1 MSLLIESTVKIS
13 LLVSLALLTTRLLS
27 DRSAAL
33 RHWILAAALLS
44 AVAVPALIAFA
55 PSWSLPVRSA
65 GIDRQTRRPNSIGT
79 TVTFS
84 REARAPTGQSI
95 DVPPGGMFAAFDVAG
110 LLQFLWLAG
119 VGLNLGILL
128 VGVIRLRYV
137 SSRARAVHEG
147 PWAVAAR
154 RVAVL
159 HGLRRPV
166 RLLQSNQPALLVT
179 WGLFSPKIMLPS
191 NAESWAED
199 RIHVV
204 LAHELAHVRRADW
217 AVQLGGELLRSLY
230 WFNPLVWIA
239 CARLREESEHACDD
253 AVVNLGVEAD
263 DYATHLLELAR
274 EFGCS
279 RQAAFPAIAI
289 TPRPSS
295 LQRRVSAMLNRHL
308 NRRPL
313 TAMVRVA
320 TALALVAVVLPVAL
334 FAQNAFSTVSGTIV
348 DESNGLLPGV
358 WVVATDTQRG
368 VRHEVQTD
376 RTGRFELVGLPQGA
390 YTLEASLPGF
400 EAFQQTL
407 SLSGQDVN
415 RDITMKIGSL
425 EELVVVSDGPSNGS
439 DLVRFQRR
447 APNCDAAGDPAAGRN
462 GGDPRIGG
470 QIRQPTKLRHVAP
483 RYASGSGIVTMDA
496 VIGIDGYVKDV
507 KVTNSAPPDLA
518 QSAVEAVRQWEF
530 DETLLNCIPVEVRMT
545 VTVEFR

>member
-1 MSLLIESTVKIS
+1 
-13 LLVSLALLTTRLLS
+13 
-27 DRSAAL
+27 
-33 RHWILAAALLS
+33 
-44 AVAVPALIAFA
+44 
-55 PSWSLPVRSA
+55 
-65 GIDRQTRRPNSIGT
+65 
-79 TVTFS
+79 
-84 REARAPTGQSI
+84 
-95 DVPPGGMFAAFDVAG
+95 
-110 LLQFLWLAG
+110 
-119 VGLNLGILL
+119 
-128 VGVIRLRYV
+128 
-137 SSRARAVHEG
+137 
-147 PWAVAAR
+147 
-154 RVAVL
+154 
-159 HGLRRPV
+159 
-166 RLLQSNQPALLVT
+166 
-179 WGLFSPKIMLPS
+179 MLPI

-253 AVVNLGVEAD
+253 AVVNLGVQGG

-274 EFGCS
+274 EFGSS
-279 RQAAFPAIAI
+279 RQAGFPAIAM

-313 TAMVRVA
+313 TVIVRVA
-320 TALALVAVVLPVAL
+320 TALALVAVVVPVAL

-348 DESNGLLPGV
+348 DESNGLLPGA

-368 VRHEVQTD
+368 VRHEVRTD

-390 YTLEASLPGF
+390 YTLEAALPGF
-400 EAFQQTL
+400 EPFQQTL
-407 SLSGQDVN
+407 SLTGQDVN

-447 APNCDAAGDPAAGRN
+447 APNCDAGDRAGRN

-470 QIRQPTKLRHVAP
+470 QIRQPTKLRHVSP